1 MKKLLVLSMALISSL
16 TFAQFQEG
24 LSVKPSAR
32 KTESSTFGLGK
43 IEVNYGSPKKKGR
56 KLFGEL
62 VPYGKIWRLGAN
74 KATSLEMNTSFY
86 VGEEKIEAGKYA
98 MFLIPEESGD
108 WKVILNKNAEQWGAY
123 GYDKELNV
131 LETTVKA
138 ESVKEE
144 VEALDIRFH
153 ELADGKGRLQIVWG
167 KTQVNLLMS
176 VKLTEQFDD
185 KFTSVMN
192 ATPKSDKWA
201 AYAQSAEFLLNQNYK
216 LKEALEYAI
225 TSSKLMEGLSDDA
238 KAKLGYYKGYVNFTL
253 ARAYAAN
260 GDKANAKKMIAIVQ
274 EDNGEGSYYSYER
287 NTPVVD
293 ALLQEVK

>member
-1 MKKLLVLSMALISSL
+1 MKKLLVLSMVLISSL

-43 IEVNYGSPKKKGR
+43 IEVDYGSPKKKGR

-62 VPYGKIWRLGAN
+62 VPYGKIWRVGAN

-86 VGEEKIEAGKYA
+86 VGEQKISAGKYA
-98 MFLIPEESGD
+98 LFLIPEESGD
-108 WKVILNKNAEQWGAY
+108 WKLILNKNAEQWGAY

-153 ELADGKGRLQIVWG
+153 ELVDGKGRLQIVWG
-167 KTQVNLLMS
+167 KTQVNLDMS
-176 VKLTEQFDD
+176 VKLTEQFDA
-185 KFTSVMN
+185 KFADIMN
-192 ATPKSDKWA
+192 ATPEADKWA
-201 AYAQSAEFLLNQNYK
+201 AYAQSAEFLLNQEYK
-216 LKEALEYAI
+216 LAEALEYAI
-225 TSSKLMEGLSDDA
+225 TSANLMEALSDEA
-238 KAKLGYYKGYVNFTL
+238 KAKLGYYRGYVNFTL

-260 GDKANAKKMIAIVQ
+260 GDKENAKKMIMKVQ
-274 EDNGEGSYYSYER
+274 EDNGEGTYYGYER
-287 NTPVVD
+287 NVPVVD
-293 ALLQEVK
+293 ALLKEVE

>member
-43 IEVNYGSPKKKGR
+43 IEVDYGSPKKKGR

-62 VPYGKIWRLGAN
+62 VPYGKIWRVGAN

-86 VGEEKIEAGKYA
+86 VGEQKISAGKYA
-98 MFLIPEESGD
+98 LFLIPEESGD
-108 WKVILNKNAEQWGAY
+108 WKLILNKNAEQWGAY

-153 ELADGKGRLQIVWG
+153 ELVDGKGRLQIVWG
-167 KTQVNLLMS
+167 KTQVNLDMS
-176 VKLTEQFDD
+176 VKLTEQFDA
-185 KFTSVMN
+185 KFADIMN
-192 ATPKSDKWA
+192 ATPEADKWA
-201 AYAQSAEFLLNQNYK
+201 AYAQSAEFLLNQEYK
-216 LKEALEYAI
+216 LAEALEYAI
-225 TSSKLMEGLSDDA
+225 TSANLMEALSDEA
-238 KAKLGYYKGYVNFTL
+238 KAKLGYYRGYVNFTL

-260 GDKANAKKMIAIVQ
+260 GDKENAKKMIMKVQ
-274 EDNGEGSYYSYER
+274 EDKGEGTYYGYER
-287 NTPVVD
+287 NVPVVD
-293 ALLQEVK
+293 ALLKEVE

>member
-16 TFAQFQEG
+16 TFAQFQDG
-24 LSVKPSAR
+24 LSVKKSAR

-62 VPYGKIWRLGAN
+62 VPYGKIWRVGADN
-74 KATSLEMNTSFY
+74 ATSIEMNTSFY
-86 VGEEKIEAGKYA
+86 VGGNRVDAGKYA
-98 MFLIPEESGD
+98 LFLIPEESGD
-108 WKVILNKNAEQWGAY
+108 WKLMLNKNADQWGAY
-123 GYDKELNV
+123 AYDKELNV
-131 LETTVKA
+131 LETTVKVG
-138 ESVKEE
+138 SVKEE

-153 ELADGKGRLQIVWG
+153 ELADGKGTLEIVWG
-167 KTQVNLLMS
+167 TTQINVPMS

-185 KFTSVMN
+185 KFAAIMK
-192 ATPKSDKWA
+192 ATPEGDKWA
-201 AYAQSAEFLLNQNYK
+201 AYAQSADFLLNQNYK
-216 LKEALEYAI
+216 LNEALEYAM
-225 TSSKLMEGLSDDA
+225 TSVSMMEALSDEA

-260 GDKANAKKMIAIVQ
+260 GDKENAKKMIAKVQ
-274 EDNGEGSYYSYER
+274 ADNGDGSYYSYER

-293 ALLQEVK
+293 ALLKEVK